1 MINRVVLVGRLTR
14 DPELRR
20 SAAGNS
26 IAVFTVA
33 VDNPGKDASGNK
45 TASFIPCVVF
55 NETRADTVIKYA
67 KKGLLVG
74 VEGRLNQRSFQR
86 TDGSKGS
93 VLEVVADSVQFLE
106 TKAQAQNRSQSTSE
120 PSPYDYQ
127 APTNSV
133 DVADDPFADFGDSV
147 SIDDNFLD

>member
-14 DPELRR
+14 DPEQRR
-20 SAAGNS
+20 SASGNS

-33 VDNPGKDASGNK
+33 VDNPGKDANGNK

-67 KKGLLVG
+67 RKGLLVG

-106 TKAQAQNRSQSTSE
+106 RREVEVENTE
-120 PSPYDYQ
+120 MDIPPFDDV
-127 APTNSV
+127 APTQ
-133 DVADDPFADFGDSV
+133 DDNKNLD
-147 SIDDNFLD
+147 SIDITDDDLPF

>member
-14 DPELRR
+14 DPESRR

-67 KKGLLVG
+67 RKGLLVG

-106 TKAQAQNRSQSTSE
+106 RREVEVENTEMDIPPFDDVTPAQ
-120 PSPYDYQ
+120 
-127 APTNSV
+127 
-133 DVADDPFADFGDSV
+133 DDSKNLDSIEITDDDLPF
-147 SIDDNFLD
+147 

>member
-106 TKAQAQNRSQSTSE
+106 RREGVANE
-120 PSPYDYQ
+120 EMDIPPYD
-127 APTNSV
+127 
-133 DVADDPFADFGDSV
+133 DVNQVAN
-147 SIDDNFLD
+147 DDNKNLDSIEITDDDLPF

>member
-14 DPELRR
+14 DPEQRR
-20 SAAGNS
+20 SASGNS

-67 KKGLLVG
+67 RKGLLVG

-106 TKAQAQNRSQSTSE
+106 RREVEVENTEMDIPPFDDVNPAQ
-120 PSPYDYQ
+120 
-127 APTNSV
+127 
-133 DVADDPFADFGDSV
+133 DDSKNLDSIEITDDDLPF
-147 SIDDNFLD
+147 